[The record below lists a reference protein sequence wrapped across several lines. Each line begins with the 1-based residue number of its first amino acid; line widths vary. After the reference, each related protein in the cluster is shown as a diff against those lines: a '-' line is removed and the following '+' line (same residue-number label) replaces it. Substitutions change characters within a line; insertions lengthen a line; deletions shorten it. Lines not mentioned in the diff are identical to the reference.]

1 MDAKTV
7 YTLLKPHLDKMEPK
21 EKRSLSNLIIGL
33 KKKKPFKSKRR
44 ILSLSKAK
52 ERINQFRKKEIDREF
67 SGSLGA

>member
-7 YTLLKPHLDKMEPK
+7 YTILKPHLDKMEPQ
-21 EKRSLSNLIIGL
+21 EKRSLSNLIVGL

-44 ILSLSKAK
+44 VLSLSKAK
-52 ERINQFRKKEIDREF
+52 ERIRQFRKKEIEREF

>member
-7 YTLLKPHLDKMEPK
+7 YTILKPHLQKMEPK

-33 KKKKPFKSKRR
+33 KKKPFKSKRQ

-52 ERINQFRKKEIDREF
+52 DRIRKFREKEIDREF
-67 SGSLGA
+67 SESLGA